1 MCMKMF
7 GHFDITIWVCQM
19 CDWQNRIQI
28 ACVRL
33 AWRVHSSVHR
43 NVHRPNVAY
52 IFVVSDFVS
61 FSLHLLQW
69 GFNRSLICLFNREI
83 VIAATV
89 PLVCPC
95 IHAIDNKYFINYAE
109 LPFFF
114 LVSFVRSLHFRI
126 RYSMV
131 LMYVCVFVLVFVFI
145 KSQKLIE
152 MKMWT
157 TSNGNGL
164 WICHALRA
172 SMPNWAYALFGL
184 HIP

>member
-114 LVSFVRSLHFRI
+114 FWCLSCVRCIFESDIRWFWCMCVCLCLCSSL
-126 RYSMV
+126 
-131 LMYVCVFVLVFVFI
+131 
-145 KSQKLIE
+145 
-152 MKMWT
+152 
-157 TSNGNGL
+157 
-164 WICHALRA
+164 
-172 SMPNWAYALFGL
+172 
-184 HIP
+184 